1 MSTRLLERIDREL
14 AAAGDAATR
23 ARLLQ
28 DRAVAL
34 TRLARNDESH
44 EALAAAR
51 REPQQALPE
60 WLGLRFGYVAAIQT
74 YFARRFAEATAQ
86 MREVLARAREIGN
99 AALVAECESAL
110 AIFLQ
115 RDGDVR
121 GAARHA
127 RAVLAGAE
135 AGAESRYRAALALGS
150 LLQDANEFDEAARLF
165 AQARAAVDEMG
176 DDVAM
181 ASLLHR
187 TACLQAAQ
195 VRQAAARGTLDPTAV
210 RRAIG
215 GLQTSIEFGEQAGE
229 APARVL
235 DELMLAEML
244 MLQERYAE
252 ALALYEANL
261 ERAERDGRL
270 VEVTVALAD
279 RALCLLKIGHAD
291 AALAAARAAQARLDD
306 ATPAEI
312 RAIVHGNL
320 ASVLGELG
328 DAGQAREHAALARI
342 AWDAA
347 AHEQREARR
356 LLAEAAATEDWR

>member
-1 MSTRLLERIDREL
+1 MSTRLLERIDQAL

-34 TRLARNDESH
+34 TRLGRNDESH

-51 REPQQALPE
+51 SEPQQTLPA
-60 WLGLRFGYVAAIQT
+60 WLGLRFDYVAAIQT

-86 MREVLARAREIGN
+86 MRDALERARELGN
-99 AALVAECESAL
+99 VALVGECESAL

-115 RDGDVR
+115 REGDVR

-135 AGAESRYRAALALGS
+135 ATAESRYRAALALGS
-150 LLQDANEFDEAARLF
+150 LLQDANELDEAARLF

-195 VRQAAARGTLDPTAV
+195 VRQAAARGTPDATAL

-215 GLQTSIEFGEQAGE
+215 GLQTSIEFAARAGE

-235 DELMLAEML
+235 DELMLAEMF
-244 MLQERYAE
+244 MLQQRYAE

-270 VEVTVALAD
+270 VEVTVALSD
-279 RALCLLKIGHAD
+279 RALCLLRTGHAE
-291 AALAAARAAQARLDD
+291 AALAAARAAQVRLDD

-320 ASVLGELG
+320 ATVLGELG

-342 AWDAA
+342 AWDAT

-356 LLAEAAATEDWR
+356 LLAEAAATEGRR